1 MHRMMNE
8 QAVARIKTCQAR
20 RRHSIPGT
28 PEDSHRK
35 IGLFNMAHSSNESK
49 VILITG
55 ASSGIGEAAA
65 RLLAAQGHRLVIG
78 ARRTER
84 LAELAKSLQEA
95 GGIVQYRELDVTSAE
110 NVAAFARNALDAFGR
125 IDVLINNA
133 GVMPLSPLSAVKVN
147 EWDRMIDVNIRGVLH
162 GIAAVLPTMEQ
173 QGSGQIINISSIGG
187 LAVSPTA
194 AVYCATKFAVRA
206 ISDGLRQE
214 TDKIRVTVI
223 CPGVVESELAD
234 SISDE
239 TARSA
244 MQAFRRIAI
253 TPDAI
258 ARAITYAV
266 EQPADVDVSEI
277 VVRPT
282 ASPF

>member
-1 MHRMMNE
+1 
-8 QAVARIKTCQAR
+8 
-20 RRHSIPGT
+20 
-28 PEDSHRK
+28 
-35 IGLFNMAHSSNESK
+35 MANVTNESK

-55 ASSGIGEAAA
+55 ASSGIGEGAA

-78 ARRTER
+78 ARRTDR
-84 LAELAKSLQEA
+84 LAGLTASIEA
-95 GGIVQYRELDVTSAE
+95 SGGMVRYRELDVTSADD
-110 NVAAFARNALDAFGR
+110 VAAFAGFALDAFGR

-133 GVMPLSPLSAVKVN
+133 GVMPLSPLNALKVG

-162 GIAAVLPTMEQ
+162 GIAAVLPTMEAQ
-173 QGSGQIINISSIGG
+173 EVGQIINISSIGG
-187 LAVSPTA
+187 LSVSPTA

-234 SISDE
+234 SISDD
-239 TARSA
+239 TARTA
-244 MQAFRRIAI
+244 MQEFRRIAI

-258 ARAITYAV
+258 ARAIAYAV
-266 EQPADVDVSEI
+266 EQPAEVDVSEI

>member
-1 MHRMMNE
+1 M
-8 QAVARIKTCQAR
+8 A
-20 RRHSIPGT
+20 IPST
-28 PEDSHRK
+28 
-35 IGLFNMAHSSNESK
+35 ESK

-55 ASSGIGEAAA
+55 ASSGIGEGAA

-78 ARRTER
+78 ARRTDR
-84 LAELAKSLQEA
+84 LVELTESLQA
-95 GGIVQYRELDVTSAE
+95 TGGIVRYRELDVTSADD
-110 NVAAFARNALDAFGR
+110 VAAFARFALDAFGR

-133 GVMPLSPLSAVKVN
+133 GVMPLSPLNALKVN
-147 EWDRMIDVNIRGVLH
+147 EWNRMIDVNIRGVLH
-162 GIAAVLPTMEQ
+162 GIAAVLPAMEQ
-173 QGSGQIINISSIGG
+173 QGQGQIINISSIGG
-187 LAVSPTA
+187 LSVSPTA

-234 SISDE
+234 SISDD

-244 MQAFRRIAI
+244 MQEFRRIAI

-258 ARAITYAV
+258 ARAIAYAV